1 MATLRELRLLE
12 ENDNNKVGTIESIL
26 AGVGS
31 GLLAIPKGFFSLGA
45 TLLDLG
51 VDQNRAARVE
61 AFFDDLTTLDEK
73 AEATV
78 AGQITEALVNIGI
91 PATAG
96 FRVGSKIA
104 VDAMKAAKTGKY
116 FKTTNEVKKLA
127 DDVLELN
134 TKGKTNRFIGGALG
148 GGIGEA
154 TFVGDVEQ
162 IGTFGDLIGGPTE
175 IDRESDDPLQDL
187 LNRVKFG
194 TEGALFTG
202 VIAGTGKVI
211 KKLTNRNKNITD
223 SNDKIDRFIDKIASG
238 FRARSGKTQEFFDI
252 ERTNI
257 GERSADAVAAK
268 NISRELDL
276 SIDKIFPPMRNIFN
290 RTNQKKRDALLKEI
304 NDLLLSGDAQID
316 DLGYAKF
323 GPLDQTKKEA
333 LLKKLQDLKVD
344 EDTIGTI
351 FGSLTTIRDKWA
363 DLFSNLGRTLGKN
376 EIQEFKKLFG
386 NKFKN
391 YIGATYDIFQNKS
404 ILPFFAYTPTRQAI
418 DRAKE
423 VFKQSYAEANPG
435 KILEDLEAEKIV
447 ANALKDP
454 NLPKGFRLDKPS
466 DVIFKVPDFF
476 VNRTVLDETLQRRT
490 AQPLVSIGEIKSK
503 ADREVF
509 EELFGKQR
517 NPMQTIIGAT
527 AKLSMLTRRNM
538 FYRDLL
544 KKNDEVAE
552 LYRSG
557 QSTTKPFLARSEDE
571 ARELFGTDYQLVEVI
586 DPAKRLTI
594 DAGKGVKKEV
604 IDKNNLAMGA
614 TNPFGESQFFARP
627 GVAKALKDTGLSQ
640 QEPGMIGQL
649 YQSLVLYP
657 KGLSQVAKTILSPV
671 THMRNFVSASFFAT
685 ANGIIPDGEAIKQAY
700 QALQTPLKGTRMQ
713 NDLYEKLLKLG
724 VVNSNVRLGDLT
736 RLLEDVNFGE
746 TMTADKGFR
755 MLLKPLSKLKAVSQD
770 LYTAEDDF
778 WKIASWAMEQK
789 RLEKT
794 LANAGLTR
802 GQTFTR
808 NGREVVFDS
817 DFLEREAADIVK
829 NNIPNY
835 DYVSDFV
842 KGLRKLPVG
851 NFVSFPAEIARTGTN
866 IVRRALQEI
875 NEEII
880 LPNGQKI
887 KPFQAIGYTRLFGMG
902 ATTLAVPAAT
912 AEAFAA
918 IYDVTDEE
926 REALRRYVASWSKN
940 STLLPIKDEEGNFKY
955 IDFSHANAYDT
966 LVRPIQ
972 TVINSVS
979 DGRTDED
986 GIMDDFIAGM
996 FSSMSEFAQP
1006 FISESIWTEA
1016 VADILA
1022 RGGRTRDGFQVFNPQ
1037 DTSGDKAY
1045 KIMAHLVEAQ
1055 MPFSLNQLKRLDQSI
1070 ESVDILQKGKFD
1082 KFGQAY
1088 EFGDEFAGLF
1098 GFRSVNVNP
1107 ERTLKFKVA
1116 DYQRGVRES
1125 RQLFTREALRGGPIE
1140 PYEIVNSYLN
1150 ANRALFGVRK
1160 NFKLDLD
1167 AARTLGIT
1175 QSGLRQST
1183 DRLSAVEVGAID
1195 NNIFRPIN
1203 ISPDIQQA
1211 FAENAARIGE
1221 VNPFISAQA
1230 VIANI
1235 QQQLSST
1242 SLLESEFPLFENPLL
1257 PSAQETP
1264 VTPNALNLPAPDT
1277 AILANSGAGSSFNNL
1292 STAQKLAILFGRD

>member
-1 MATLRELRLLE
+1 MASARELILAE
-12 ENDNNKVGTIESIL
+12 SNDNNKVGTIESVL

-116 FKTTNEVKKLA
+116 FKPSGEVKKLA

-148 GGIGEA
+148 GGVGEA
-154 TFVGDVEQ
+154 AFVGDVEQ

-175 IDRESDDPLQDL
+175 VDRETDDPLTDL

-211 KKLTNRNKNITD
+211 KRLTDRNKNITD
-223 SNDKIDRFIDKIASG
+223 SNDKIDRFIDKIAQG

-257 GERSADAVAAK
+257 GERSADAVKAK
-268 NISRELDL
+268 NISRELDIA
-276 SIDKIFPPMRNIFN
+276 IDKIFPPFRNIAN
-290 RTNQKKRDALLKEI
+290 RVNQKKRDALLKDV

-323 GPLDQTKKEA
+323 GALDQTKKEA

-344 EDTIGTI
+344 EETMGTI

-376 EIQEFKKLFG
+376 EIAEFKKLFG

-391 YIGATYDIFQNKS
+391 YIGATYDVFQNKS
-404 ILPFFAYTPTRQAI
+404 ILPFMGYTPTREAI
-418 DRAKE
+418 ERAKT
-423 VFKQSYAEANPG
+423 VFKQSADEAGKPITDLQAE
-435 KILEDLEAEKIV
+435 EIV
-447 ANALKDP
+447 ANAIKDP

-476 VNRTVLDETLQRRT
+476 VNKTVLDETLKRRV

-544 KKNDEVAE
+544 NKNDEVSE
-552 LYRSG
+552 LFRSG
-557 QSTTKPFLARSEDE
+557 QSQTKPFLARSEDE
-571 ARELFGTDYQLVEVI
+571 ARELFGTDYQMVEVI
-586 DPAKRLTI
+586 DPAKRLTV

-604 IDKNNLAMGA
+604 LDKGNVAMGA
-614 TNPFGESQFFARP
+614 TNPFSESQFFARP
-627 GVAKALKDTGLSQ
+627 GVAKALKDTGLQ
-640 QEPGMIGQL
+640 QQDPGMLGQL

-685 ANGIIPDGEAIKQAY
+685 ANGIIPDGQAIKQAY
-700 QALQTPLKGTRMQ
+700 QALQTPLKGTRQQ
-713 NDLYEKLLKLG
+713 NELYEELLELG

-755 MLLKPLSKLKAVSQD
+755 MLLKPLSKLKSVSQD

-778 WKIASWAMEQK
+778 WKIASWAMEK
-789 RLEKT
+789 SRLEKNLT
-794 LANAGLTR
+794 NVGLTK
-802 GQTFTR
+802 GQSFTR
-808 NGREVVFDS
+808 NGIEQVFD
-817 DFLEREAADIVK
+817 DNFLKREAADIIK
-829 NNIPNY
+829 NNVPNY

-842 KGLRKLPVG
+842 KGLRKLPIG

-866 IVRRALQEI
+866 IIRRGLREI

-880 LPNGQKI
+880 LPDGTKV
-887 KPFQAIGYTRLFGMG
+887 KPFQSIGYTRLFGMG
-902 ATTLAVPAAT
+902 ATTVAVPAAT

-926 REALRRYVASWSKN
+926 REALRRYVADWSKN

-955 IDFSHANAYDT
+955 VDFSHANAYDT

-972 TVINSVS
+972 TILNQVA
-979 DGRTDED
+979 DGRNDED
-986 GIMDDFIAGM
+986 GMMDDFIAGM
-996 FSSMSEFAQP
+996 FGSMKEFAQP

-1016 VADILA
+1016 VTDIIA

-1070 ESVDILQKGKFD
+1070 ESVDVLQKGKID
-1082 KFGQAY
+1082 KFGQTY

-1098 GFRSVNVNP
+1098 GFRSVAVNP
-1107 ERTLKFKVA
+1107 DRTLKFKVA
-1116 DYQRGVRES
+1116 NYQRGVRES
-1125 RQLFTREALRGGPIE
+1125 RQLFTREALRGGPID
-1140 PYEIVNSYLN
+1140 PSEIVDAYLN

-1175 QSGLRQST
+1175 QSGLRNST
-1183 DRLSAVEVGAID
+1183 DRLSGVEVGSIEQ
-1195 NNIFRPIN
+1195 NIFRPIN
-1203 ISPDIQQA
+1203 ISSELQQA
-1211 FAENAARIGE
+1211 FAENAAKIGE
-1221 VNPFISAQA
+1221 PNPLISALTA
-1230 VIANI
+1230 LGNI
-1235 QQQLSST
+1235 QQQLART
-1242 SLLESEFPLFENPLL
+1242 SLLEPEFPFIENPLL
-1257 PSAQETP
+1257 PITQDTP
-1264 VTPNALNLPAPDT
+1264 ATPQTLNLPGID
-1277 AILANSGAGSSFNNL
+1277 ANIVNNPGAAGSFSNL
-1292 STAQKLAILFGRD
+1292 TTQQKLEILFGRG